1 MPSERLLAEMAC
13 VFPLSSSAMDTLTAM
28 IRVMRD
34 GECLPHADAGLNDTL
49 ADADGGAAA
58 YDGIADAQN

>member
-1 MPSERLLAEMAC
+1 
-13 VFPLSSSAMDTLTAM
+13 MDTLTAM